1 MEEKEKE
8 EKQEVDT
15 SKDDEVVEQD
25 SMEDDGES
33 KKKRGNK
40 TTSKASAQ
48 KEALLNFHPLSVAI
62 IVRSKSSSE
71 VSLLVTLHLLPALG
85 LVTVRASLTGEGKPV
100 SEVVDPGSLLSHL
113 FQGDTGLTLP
123 PTIQSRLGEA
133 DLAAHSLK
141 QLLPGH
147 RAYNW
152 AQKLCGVEFLEELP
166 PSSASSGAPAT
177 SRLHLETTLAGA
189 QTRNYFVQTLEL

>member
-1 MEEKEKE
+1 M
-8 EKQEVDT
+8 
-15 SKDDEVVEQD
+15 
-25 SMEDDGES
+25 
-33 KKKRGNK
+33 
-40 TTSKASAQ
+40 
-48 KEALLNFHPLSVAI
+48 LNFHPLSVAI

-71 VSLLVTLHLLPALG
+71 VKNISLLQRFRFCLQVSLLVTLHLLPALG

-133 DLAAHSLK
+133 DLAAHSLE

-177 SRLHLETTLAGA
+177 SRAAVNPTLALLRGRLVA
-189 QTRNYFVQTLEL
+189 RLDLALQLATLAKTKS